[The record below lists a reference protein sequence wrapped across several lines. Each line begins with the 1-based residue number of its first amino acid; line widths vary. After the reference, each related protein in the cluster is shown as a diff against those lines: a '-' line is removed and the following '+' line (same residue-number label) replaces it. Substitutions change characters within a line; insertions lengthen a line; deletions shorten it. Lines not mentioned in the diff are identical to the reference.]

1 MIKLILTRTG
11 EQIIS
16 GIKDFLGE
24 EGNPVCYVLTSPY
37 VLTLIPSEEV
47 DDNEQPVSFKI
58 NYKKWMPC
66 SNDIEY
72 KVPYDFIATIA
83 TPDDQILQSYLSRFG
98 DILDDNNAIQPS
110 DSGDS
115 AEESGV
121 SDSAD

>member
-16 GIKDFLGE
+16 GIKDYLDE
-24 EGNPVCYVLTSPY
+24 EGKPVCYVLISPY

-83 TPDDQILQSYLSRFG
+83 TPDDQILQSFLSRFG
-98 DILDDNNAIQPS
+98 DILNDNDAVQPS
-110 DSGDS
+110 DSSDT
-115 AEESGV
+115 AEDAGV
-121 SDSAD
+121 SDSGD